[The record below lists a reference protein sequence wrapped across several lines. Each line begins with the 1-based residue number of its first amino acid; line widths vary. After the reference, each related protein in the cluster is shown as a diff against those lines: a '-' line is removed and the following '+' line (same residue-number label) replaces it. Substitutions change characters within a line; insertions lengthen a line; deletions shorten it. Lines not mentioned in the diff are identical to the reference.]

1 LSGVIPL
8 TPLDLILAS
17 GLVIA
22 VAVLSW
28 LLKLGIG
35 RQLGIAAVRTA
46 VQLLLVGLV
55 LRALFANVHLGWM
68 ALVASIMLL
77 AAGREVRA
85 RQGRRFVGLWGY
97 GLGTVSMFVSGFTVT
112 VLALAVFIGPT
123 PWYTPQYA
131 IPLLGMVLGNSMTGI
146 AISTDR
152 LTEIAWSRRDVIEQK
167 LMLGYDRS
175 QAMLEVRRESMRAG
189 MIPTINSMAAAGIV
203 SLPGMMTGQILA
215 GSTPV
220 DAVLYQI
227 LIMFLISG
235 STGFGTVI
243 AVSLA
248 VRRLFDDRHRLRL
261 DRLHGLR
268 S

>member
-1 LSGVIPL
+1 MSGVIPL
-8 TPLDLILAS
+8 TPLDLSLAA
-17 GLVIA
+17 GLVMA

-28 LLKLGIG
+28 LLKLGVA
-35 RQLGIAAVRTA
+35 RQLGIAALRTT

-68 ALVASIMLL
+68 ALVASVMLL

-85 RQGRRFVGLWGY
+85 RQRRRFAGAWGY
-97 GLGTVSMFVSGFTVT
+97 GLGTVSMFVSGFSVT
-112 VLALAVFIGPT
+112 VLALIAFIGPA

-152 LTEIAWSRRDVIEQK
+152 LTEIAWTGRDVIEQK
-167 LMLGYDRS
+167 LMLGYDRT
-175 QAMLEVRRESMRAG
+175 QAILEARRESMRAG
-189 MIPTINSMAAAGIV
+189 MIPTINAMAAAGIV

-235 STGFGTVI
+235 STGFGAVL

-248 VRRLFDDRHRLRL
+248 ARRLFDDRHRLRL
-261 DRLHGLR
+261 DRLR
-268 S
+268 T

>member
-8 TPLDLILAS
+8 TPLDLGLAA
-17 GLVIA
+17 GLVVA

-28 LLKLGIG
+28 LLKLGIAG
-35 RQLGIAAVRTA
+35 QLGIAAVRTA

-85 RQGRRFVGLWGY
+85 RQGRHFAGLWGY
-97 GLGTVSMFVSGFTVT
+97 GLGTVSMFVSGFSVT

-189 MIPTINSMAAAGIV
+189 MIPTINAMAAAGIV

-235 STGFGTVI
+235 STGFGTMI

-248 VRRLFDDRHRLRL
+248 VRRLFDERHRLRL
-261 DRLHGLR
+261 DRLR